1 MSSDGDCSTMGC
13 LGVYILVTTAV
24 NLFALIVLIAVVVVA
39 LWKIYRQQSSIITW
53 ILDVDKE
60 AGNGRFNLVHRGS
73 PRVSRDAYAP
83 VRSDSPGTVHEELPV
98 PQSPPN
104 PEARG
109 QDRSSGGQQG
119 ETKEDD
125 SVKSKGAVGGLIQRV
140 KPTLARKN
148 KRSLSLPRGKPK
160 LAHATATSKPQF
172 DMTRITYELQK
183 TEPFQR
189 TSGECDDAP
198 GPEDTG
204 TTPSNRTLER
214 HRDRAGDGNEY
225 ASTVI
230 VKKPDCLPPARD
242 NTTKGCLPPARD
254 NTTKGDPFYFQL
266 NCNAQE
272 GDVDTGADTRAVRG
286 RRSMSDA
293 SFAQSAVS
301 RFPLKMIFDKSGKS
315 NKQSQTK
322 KTKSDDQ
329 PLPMLESTHD
339 NEYERINREA
349 SLVKRPRQAAV
360 TTAESDGKYS
370 KLKRNGTKDNGAV
383 PAEGYDRIS
392 AGASP
397 TSPDKKDGSNSRF
410 SMIN

>member
-1 MSSDGDCSTMGC
+1 MSSDGDCSNMGC
-13 LGVYILVTTAV
+13 LGLYILVTTAV
-24 NLFALIVLIAVVVVA
+24 NLFALIVLIVVVVVA

-73 PRVSRDAYAP
+73 PRVSRDTYAP
-83 VRSDSPGTVHEELPV
+83 VRSDSPGTVREELPV
-98 PQSPPN
+98 PQSSPN

-125 SVKSKGAVGGLIQRV
+125 SVKSKGAVGGLVQRV

-148 KRSLSLPRGKPK
+148 KRSLSLPRGKAK
-160 LAHATATSKPQF
+160 RAHATATSKPQF
-172 DMTRITYELQK
+172 DMKRITYELQK

-230 VKKPDCLPPARD
+230 SKKPD
-242 NTTKGCLPPARD
+242 CLPPARD

-266 NCNAQE
+266 NSNAQE
-272 GDVDTGADTRAVRG
+272 NDVDTGADTRAVRG

-293 SFAQSAVS
+293 SFVQSAVS

-315 NKQSQTK
+315 NKQRQTK
-322 KTKSDDQ
+322 KTKSEDQ
-329 PLPMLESTHD
+329 PLPMLESTQD

-349 SLVKRPRQAAV
+349 SLVKRPRHAAV
-360 TTAESDGKYS
+360 TTAESDGEYS
-370 KLKRNGTKDNGAV
+370 KLKRNGTKDNGAG

-397 TSPDKKDGSNSRF
+397 TSPDKKDGSKSRF